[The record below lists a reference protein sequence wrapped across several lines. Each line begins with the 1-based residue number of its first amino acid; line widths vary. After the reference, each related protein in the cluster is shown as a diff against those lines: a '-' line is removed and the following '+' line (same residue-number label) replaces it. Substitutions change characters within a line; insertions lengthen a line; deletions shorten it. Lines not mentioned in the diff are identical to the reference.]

1 MKDKANGIV
10 LEGSVG
16 PEVSIDGKRFLYFG
30 GTNYLSMAGRE
41 ELRQGA
47 IRALEQFGV
56 SSSAARS
63 SSGTLSIHLELENKV
78 AEFAGTGAAVN
89 YSSGYLGM
97 AILLSGL
104 LEPGDTV
111 AVHRDAHSSIRDA
124 VRAWAPGYVEF
135 ELDDLE
141 SLAVEL
147 KKISGDS
154 RVVVACEGVSPLFGR
169 VLPLPELLAMLAGR
183 EHLVLIDDAHGF
195 GVLGDRGRGTASHF
209 AVESERV
216 ISCATL
222 SKAFGSFSGV
232 VPVTAG
238 LAERIRERSVV
249 YQCSSPPPAPICGAA
264 ISAFDYLGAHPELF
278 EVLRANN
285 RLLRTTLSALGLDV
299 PDLPTPIVPLTDCG
313 GPSPEQLNRHLLNNG
328 ILAPFTHY
336 PGSPQGGMVRLAV
349 TAGHTAAQ
357 IERLGEEI
365 GKLLG

>member
-1 MKDKANGIV
+1 MTGKANGIIID
-10 LEGSVG
+10 GPVG

-30 GTNYLSMAGRE
+30 GTDYLSMAGRQ

-47 IRALEQFGV
+47 IRALERFGV

-63 SSGTLSIHLELENKV
+63 SSGTLSIHLELESKV
-78 AEFAGTGAAVN
+78 AAFAGTGAAVN

-111 AVHRDAHSSIRDA
+111 AVHRDAHASIRDA

-141 SLAVEL
+141 SLAREL
-147 KKISGDS
+147 KKAGSDG

-169 VLPLPELLAMLAGR
+169 VFPLPEMLSLLEGR
-183 EHLVLIDDAHGF
+183 EYLVLIDDAHGF
-195 GVLGDRGRGTASHF
+195 GVLGERGRGTASHYGI
-209 AVESERV
+209 ESERV
-216 ISCATL
+216 LSCATL
-222 SKAFGSFSGV
+222 SKAFGSFSGI
-232 VPVTAG
+232 VPVAVD
-238 LAERIRERSVV
+238 LAEGIRNKSVV

-264 ISAFDYLGAHPELF
+264 LAAFDYLGAHPELLDS
-278 EVLRANN
+278 LRANN
-285 RLLRTTLSALGLDV
+285 RLLRSTLRALGLDL
-299 PDLPTPIVPLTDCG
+299 PDLPTPIVPLTSCG
-313 GPSPEQLNRHLLNNG
+313 DGPSPEQLSGHLFKQG
-328 ILAPFTHY
+328 ILAPFTNY

-349 TAGHTAAQ
+349 TAGHSASQ

-365 GKLLG
+365 GKLL